1 MNSKQAFSPSLPLS
15 KSSISSIPLISSR
28 STTWKASVATSIT
41 VTKKKTSH
49 VTKVSDNQLSKLI
62 HSQPKSGV
70 IVLKCFAN
78 YCRGCKGVDPKF
90 KKIAAAY
97 APSNNIQFY
106 EIDFATHEQF
116 CRQNLGVE
124 NLPFFG
130 IWRDGVYEGGEA
142 MGWTT
147 VNKKLVTKIE
157 QALNHSNHHS

>member
-1 MNSKQAFSPSLPLS
+1 MNSKQAFSPALPLT
-15 KSSISSIPLISSR
+15 KSSTSSIPLISSR
-28 STTWKASVATSIT
+28 STTWKASAIKSTT
-41 VTKKKTSH
+41 LTKNKTSY
-49 VTKVSDNQLSKLI
+49 VTKVSDNQLSQLI
-62 HSQPKSGV
+62 DSQSNSRV

-97 APSNNIQFY
+97 APSSNVEFY

-116 CRQNLGVE
+116 CRHNLGVE

-147 VNKKLVTKIE
+147 VSKKLVNKIE